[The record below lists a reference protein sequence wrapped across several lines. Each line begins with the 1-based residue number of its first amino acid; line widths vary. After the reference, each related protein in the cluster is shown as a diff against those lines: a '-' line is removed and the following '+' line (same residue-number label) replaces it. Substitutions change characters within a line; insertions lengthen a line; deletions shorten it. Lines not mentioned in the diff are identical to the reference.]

1 MGSRT
6 RHRAAPLTAALAVA
20 LFGACGEPTPQTDAG
35 EAQEVAA
42 ASPEDFVAEGAHEVV
57 VLELEDLGE
66 IQIELLPELAPQA
79 VANFKK
85 LAGEGFYNGTT
96 FHRVMPGF
104 MIQGG
109 DPASKNADPRDDG
122 KGGPG
127 YTIADE
133 FSEYP
138 HVAGTVSMAH
148 TGHPN
153 SAGSQFFI
161 VHERS
166 PHLDGKY
173 SVFGRVVEGMEVVNA
188 VTELEIDKFG
198 RYGPQDRPYPV
209 DARVVALRL
218 VEAPTAE
225 SDAATARAA
234 DTSPSSPRPAS

>member
-1 MGSRT
+1 
-6 RHRAAPLTAALAVA
+6 
-20 LFGACGEPTPQTDAG
+20 
-35 EAQEVAA
+35 
-42 ASPEDFVAEGAHEVV
+42 
-57 VLELEDLGE
+57 
-66 IQIELLPELAPQA
+66 
-79 VANFKK
+79 
-85 LAGEGFYNGTT
+85 
-96 FHRVMPGF
+96 
-104 MIQGG
+104 
-109 DPASKNADPRDDG
+109 
-122 KGGPG
+122 
-127 YTIADE
+127 
-133 FSEYP
+133 
-138 HVAGTVSMAH
+138 MAH